1 MTIRLSPLTSEL
13 FLRSHTVKL
22 RLLATDPDPVLLQI
36 YRAYFPYFGFEV
48 VTAGDGLRCLE
59 LLRDFLPDA
68 LILSLELTWGGAE
81 GVLAIVRE
89 ETAMRPIPVV
99 LTFDQIN
106 RPKAVKH
113 LLPPVDKLL
122 EKPFGLHDLQ
132 ASVEAALGA
141 RANRPGPGDGDRS
154 AAFGGTDGRPADKHN
169 PLTTGMV

>member
-1 MTIRLSPLTSEL
+1 MTIRLSPLTSVL

-48 VTAGDGLRCLE
+48 VTAGDGLECLE

-99 LTFDQIN
+99 LTFEQIN
-106 RPKAVKH
+106 RSKAVKH
-113 LLPPVDKLL
+113 LLPPVVKLL
-122 EKPFGLHDLQ
+122 EKPFRLHDLQ
-132 ASVEAALGA
+132 ASVEAALHM
-141 RANRPGPGDGDRS
+141 RANRLVAGAVDPS
-154 AAFGGTDGRPADKHN
+154 NAFGGTHGRAADKHH
-169 PLTTGMV
+169 PLTTRMA

>member
-1 MTIRLSPLTSEL
+1 M
-13 FLRSHTVKL
+13 KL

-48 VTAGDGLRCLE
+48 VTAGDGLECLE

-99 LTFDQIN
+99 LTFDQIS

-113 LLPPVDKLL
+113 LLPPVVKLL
-122 EKPFGLHDLQ
+122 EKPFLLNDLQ
-132 ASVEAALGA
+132 AGVEAALGA
-141 RANRPGPGDGDRS
+141 RADRPGPGAVDRS
-154 AAFGGTDGRPADKHN
+154 TAFSGTDGRAADKHN
-169 PLTTGMV
+169 PLTTRMA